1 MRWTEKRVLNVFQ
14 SKKNGN
20 NEPYNNA
27 PDFVKEYVDYIEK
40 ISESSDYD
48 NVQYITENLRDKFV
62 GEIDYF
68 NGRPYVSVTKGKP
81 IGKIVAACITLEN
94 GERCL
99 GFGISKLHPEE
110 KLNISLIGNHIAF
123 LDAINNAKEN
133 KPFYKTLYENEK
145 LTDHDRKQIEHFY
158 IRAYKYFRFGDEGLY
173 NKISSK
179 KDIRLPN
186 LQAALE
192 KFR

>member
-81 IGKIVAACITLEN
+81 IGKVVAACITLEN
-94 GERCL
+94 GERRL
-99 GFGISKLHPEE
+99 GFGVSKIHPDE

-123 LDAINNAKEN
+123 LEAIENAKQN
-133 KPFYKTLYENEK
+133 RPFSHVLFNEK
-145 LTDHDRKQIEHFY
+145 VTDHDRRQIENFY
-158 IRAYKYFRFGDEGLY
+158 IRAYKYFRFGDENLY
-173 NKISSK
+173 KRFTSRKDKRFEVLIS
-179 KDIRLPN
+179 
-186 LQAALE
+186 AL
-192 KFR
+192 KSFR